1 MPSQV
6 ICRAKPK
13 SCNSDLKL
21 VFIEIKDNL
30 KKQELHLLCHPA
42 KPINYKRQQ
51 CIPNDGDSFL
61 ISEKH
66 TILQIRTSLG
76 SYVRLQPKRYKDIIR
91 AGIAQ

>member
-1 MPSQV
+1 MLNQNHV
-6 ICRAKPK
+6 THFNHGNQKT
-13 SCNSDLKL
+13 DLKL

-76 SYVRLQPKRYKDIIR
+76 SYKCKTTT
-91 AGIAQ
+91 